1 MRNVEIMMS
10 VDNKIYIWLQ
20 VYINDL
26 FRDII
31 DGHVAA
37 DQVTILGLDPLQVD
51 GGGHGAVQGVVL
63 LGLGPHA
70 ECRYCRYIVD
80 IL

>member
-1 MRNVEIMMS
+1 MMS
-10 VDNKIYIWLQ
+10 VNNEIYIWLQ

-26 FRDII
+26 FRNII

-63 LGLGPHA
+63 LGLWSHA
-70 ECRYCRYIVD
+70 ECRYYRCIVD

>member
-26 FRDII
+26 FRHII